1 LQRFSQKLFVDI
13 NSKIETVAE
22 MSENSALSLDAKIY
36 LHNIERADIVVGV
49 PSFNNVLTV
58 SYVLSQAIKGLDK
71 YFPNFKSVIFVSDG
85 NSVDGT
91 LTSVKKVDLPSA
103 VKLIPAL
110 YMGVSGKGTAVKAI
124 FEAARSLKARSVAL
138 IDSDLRSITPE
149 WMQLL
154 ITPTLTGTGFVAPY
168 YNRRKYDGTIT
179 NFLCYPITRTL
190 FGKDIRQP
198 IGGDFGL
205 SIELVNDL
213 LDSDLW
219 KHEDIS
225 RFGIDIFE
233 TQTALAK
240 GYRVQQALL
249 GIKSHDPKDPSS
261 QLSSMFRQVLTT
273 MFTCIEAYESSWV
286 NVRGVSNTEFVG
298 ETQYGMAPEQIEVS
312 LPATIDAFKSNYNTH
327 LPIYESF
334 LDKSIVQKFEQ
345 LKQLETTDVDF
356 SSEVWAKTVYSFI
369 AEYHKGSV
377 YGRDKLIDA
386 LRVLWIGRVAVFL
399 KETWLQT
406 RDEAEKKLAEE
417 AGVFEALKPYFL
429 EKYFASNKPL

>member
-1 LQRFSQKLFVDI
+1 
-13 NSKIETVAE
+13 
-22 MSENSALSLDAKIY
+22 MSENSALSIDAKIY
-36 LHNIERADIVVGV
+36 LHDIERADIIVGI
-49 PSFNNVLTV
+49 PSFNNALTV

-85 NSVDGT
+85 NSADNT
-91 LTSVKKVDLPSA
+91 LASVKQVNLPSA

-110 YMGVSGKGTAVKAI
+110 YMGLSGKGTAIKAI

-154 ITPTLTGTGFVAPY
+154 ITPTLTGTGFVAPF

-179 NFLCYPITRTL
+179 NFLCYPITRSV

-213 LDSDLW
+213 LDSSLW
-219 KHEDIS
+219 KNDDIS

-233 TQTALAK
+233 TLTAIAK
-240 GYRVQQALL
+240 GYKIQQARL

-261 QLSSMFRQVLTT
+261 QLSSMFRQVINT
-273 MFTCIEAYESSWV
+273 MFSCIEQYESAWKDAE
-286 NVRGVSNTEFVG
+286 GVSKTEFVG
-298 ETQYGMAPEQIEVS
+298 EAQYAVAPEQIQVS
-312 LPATIDAFKSNYNTH
+312 LPATIDAFKNNFNVH
-327 LPIYESF
+327 MPIYESF
-334 LDKSIVQKFEQ
+334 LDKELVQKFEQ
-345 LKQLETTDVDF
+345 LKHLETTMEVDF

-369 AEYHKGSV
+369 AEYHKKPS
-377 YGRDKLIDA
+377 YGHEKLIDA
-386 LRVLWIGRVAVFL
+386 LRILWIGRVAVFL
-399 KETWLQT
+399 KETWLQS
-406 RDEAEKKLAEE
+406 RDEAEKHLAEE
-417 AGVFEALKPYFL
+417 AAVFEALKPYL
-429 EKYFASNKPL
+429 MEKYYSADASVSR